1 MRVCGLSSSLYEYT
15 TTLHSVC
22 CPSAG
27 VREVTLCK
35 DSKGKCGISFFSQS
49 KGVFVV
55 FVSKGSPASMAGIRF
70 GDQILA
76 VSNSAYG
83 YNCCI

>member
-1 MRVCGLSSSLYEYT
+1 MYVCVSCKFHVQEYYNVYRYLLY
-15 TTLHSVC
+15 
-22 CPSAG
+22 AG

-35 DSKGKCGISFFSQS
+35 DQKGKCGISFFSQS

-55 FVSKGSPASMAGIRF
+55 FVSKGSPAAMAGIRF

-76 VSNSAYG
+76 VSIYHS
-83 YNCCI
+83 

>member
-1 MRVCGLSSSLYEYT
+1 MYKLSVLLT
-15 TTLHSVC
+15 TCMLTIFYYL
-22 CPSAG
+22 CPG

-35 DSKGKCGISFFSQS
+35 DQKGKCGISFFSQS

-55 FVSKGSPASMAGIRF
+55 FVSKGSPAAMAGIRF

-76 VSNSAYG
+76 VST
-83 YNCCI
+83 IF